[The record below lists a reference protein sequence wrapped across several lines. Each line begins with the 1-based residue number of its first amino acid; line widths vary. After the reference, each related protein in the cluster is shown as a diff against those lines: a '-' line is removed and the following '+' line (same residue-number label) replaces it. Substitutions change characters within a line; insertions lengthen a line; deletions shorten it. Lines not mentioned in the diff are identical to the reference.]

1 LGGPNFAARHPS
13 DTFMT
18 GPSSDARMLDTA
30 SYTLHVSGDPRFA
43 AVVRALAAKTAE
55 TAGLAPT
62 DAARLADALGVIM
75 DTVIKAVASPAAPD
89 IMQVRFN
96 VHADALRVVIAME
109 PPAGARAGWTL
120 ERELKARG
128 HYGELRSL
136 APEVEFDVSGTHHIC
151 RLTCPHPQR
160 S

>member
-1 LGGPNFAARHPS
+1 
-13 DTFMT
+13 MT

-43 AVVRALAAKTAE
+43 ATVHALAAKTAE
-55 TAGLAPT
+55 TAGVAPT
-62 DAARLADALGVIM
+62 DAARLADAVGVIM
-75 DTVIKAVASPAAPD
+75 DTVIEAAASPAAPD

-96 VHADALRVVIAME
+96 VHADALRVVIAIE
-109 PPAGARAGWTL
+109 PPSGARAGWTL
-120 ERELKARG
+120 ERELEARG
-128 HYGELRSL
+128 HDGELRAL

-151 RLTCPHPQR
+151 RLTCPHSRR

>member
-1 LGGPNFAARHPS
+1 
-13 DTFMT
+13 MT

-43 AVVRALAAKTAE
+43 ATVHALAAKTAE
-55 TAGLAPT
+55 TAGVAPG
-62 DAARLADALGVIM
+62 DAARLADAVGVIM

-96 VHADALRVVIAME
+96 VRADALQVVVAME

-128 HYGELRSL
+128 HDGKLQAL
-136 APEVEFDVSGTHHIC
+136 APEVEFDVSGTHHLC
-151 RLTCPHPQR
+151 RLTCILSRR